1 MIPFNVEKHF
11 IISDEVAEPH
21 GIIFSV
27 VWVNHCGINYS
38 LQTSFKNLCTTC
50 DKFLVSSYT
59 RQLLLCWLGEQAAQ
73 HNLHKAPIS
82 KTPRGGWHTPAASH
96 WDFLQWEQ
104 KTQIQEGFW
113 KENSFTHSLHVASK
127 HTDVDP
133 KGIRTAAKWLNG
145 KYLLPRKQPPSSTF
159 SSELGS
165 RKRER
170 HTHKSKQC
178 KP

>member
-1 MIPFNVEKHF
+1 MRWLSPMVLSSLLFGQTTVESITPCKLHSKIFVLPVTSSLFLPTLDSFCFAGWESRQHSTTFTKLPFQKHVEE
-11 IISDEVAEPH
+11 DD
-21 GIIFSV
+21 
-27 VWVNHCGINYS
+27 
-38 LQTSFKNLCTTC
+38 T
-50 DKFLVSSYT
+50 
-59 RQLLLCWLGEQAAQ
+59 LLLLLTG
-73 HNLHKAPIS
+73 IS
-82 KTPRGGWHTPAASH
+82 SSENNKPKFKRGFGRR
-96 WDFLQWEQ
+96 
-104 KTQIQEGFW
+104 
-113 KENSFTHSLHVASK
+113 THSLHVASK
-127 HTDVDP
+127 HTGVDP

>member
-113 KENSFTHSLHVASK
+113 KENSFSTCGKQAHWCWSKGHSNSSQVAEWQILIAQETTTFK
-127 HTDVDP
+127 Y
-133 KGIRTAAKWLNG
+133 IFFRTG
-145 KYLLPRKQPPSSTF
+145 
-159 SSELGS
+159 E
-165 RKRER
+165 
-170 HTHKSKQC
+170 
-178 KP
+178 

>member
-73 HNLHKAPIS
+73 HSLHKLPFQKHVEEDDTLLLLLTGIS
-82 KTPRGGWHTPAASH
+82 SSENNKPKFKRGFGRR
-96 WDFLQWEQ
+96 
-104 KTQIQEGFW
+104 
-113 KENSFTHSLHVASK
+113 THSLILYTWQAS
-127 HTDVDP
+127 TLML
-133 KGIRTAAKWLNG
+133 IQRAFEQ
-145 KYLLPRKQPPSSTF
+145 QPS
-159 SSELGS
+159 G
-165 RKRER
+165 
-170 HTHKSKQC
+170 
-178 KP
+178 